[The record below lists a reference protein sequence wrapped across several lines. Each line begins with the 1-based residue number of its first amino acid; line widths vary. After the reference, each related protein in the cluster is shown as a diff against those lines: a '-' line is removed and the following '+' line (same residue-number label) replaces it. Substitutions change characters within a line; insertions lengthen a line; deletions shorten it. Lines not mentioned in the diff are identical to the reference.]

1 MLEISPQ
8 VFKLPTTEVVYSDDT
23 KSVKQ
28 ARRLRQQQRHK
39 FCISDNEKQQFCT
52 LCTCIFQDTFSFFSH
67 WKWLQLCGRR
77 EHMMTNVQF
86 FLFISEALVSV

>member
-39 FCISDNEKQQFCT
+39 FCISDNEKRAFFNLGLLRNVLVLFT
-52 LCTCIFQDTFSFFSH
+52 LEMVAVVWTT
-67 WKWLQLCGRR
+67 
-77 EHMMTNVQF
+77 
-86 FLFISEALVSV
+86 